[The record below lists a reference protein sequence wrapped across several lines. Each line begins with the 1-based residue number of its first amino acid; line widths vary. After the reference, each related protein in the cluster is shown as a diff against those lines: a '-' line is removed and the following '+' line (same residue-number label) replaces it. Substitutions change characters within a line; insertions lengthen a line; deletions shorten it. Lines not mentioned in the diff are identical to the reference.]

1 MTNKFVGAK
10 KASFKKVVVCC
21 PGVSEERLPNWSLS
35 SSSDGDLEPADVT
48 PDLGMNN
55 IPADVQTALTSKT
68 KLRIFFENGILTMM
82 KTFYKIS
89 L

>member
-21 PGVSEERLPNWSLS
+21 PGVSERLRSWSLS